1 MFGWVTPVI
10 PTLGQYDIWH
20 VSKSKD
26 YPRIGTPWPSKKG
39 SFHASDLATQE
50 GEPSVLRRWLST
62 LGCDSS
68 NSFREW
74 VQMAF
79 LHKSS
84 HTRISISALFYIHLT
99 IKSGLTYMQVCNRW
113 WPKTDLKISHKQWK
127 KERPKWVL
135 CQMLSLSNV

>member
-39 SFHASDLATQE
+39 SFHSSDLATQE

-68 NSFREW
+68 NSFWEW

-84 HTRISISALFYIHLT
+84 HTRISISTLFSFIWPLNQVLHAS
-99 IKSGLTYMQVCNRW
+99 IKYA
-113 WPKTDLKISHKQWK
+113 TDDDQKQFWKSTTSNEK

-135 CQMLSLSNV
+135 CQNVISN